1 MGVLE
6 EMGKKHGQ
14 SLQVI
19 QWNEAML
26 SNCISN
32 SVYINHYTVRFDL
45 LELGSEVKKLNH
57 RQVATRFE
65 RPLGRLKERGLATQ
79 SDPVEWRWEQ
89 NTSLSTSEGMNLLCI

>member
-32 SVYINHYTVRFDL
+32 SVYINHTTQYALICWNLGAKSRSSTTGRSPSGSNVR
-45 LELGSEVKKLNH
+45 LG
-57 RQVATRFE
+57 
-65 RPLGRLKERGLATQ
+65 G
-79 SDPVEWRWEQ
+79 
-89 NTSLSTSEGMNLLCI
+89 